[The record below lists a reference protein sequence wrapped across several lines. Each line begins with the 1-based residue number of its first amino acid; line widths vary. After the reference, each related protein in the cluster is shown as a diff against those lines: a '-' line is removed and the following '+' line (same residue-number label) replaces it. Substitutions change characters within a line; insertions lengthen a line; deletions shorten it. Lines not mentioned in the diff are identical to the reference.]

1 MVATIAA
8 GLVMGAWQ
16 GFWVARFLVPSF
28 VVTLVGLLVWRG
40 LGFLWTDAATISPMD
55 SNFVWLSEGFVSP
68 VGSLILLGGCFGLWL
83 VFSLRGRLRSA
94 VPGLSDRSL
103 SRFAARALVVA
114 AATAFLAWA
123 AWGFRGLPMAVV
135 IMGAVVLVLTW
146 VMRYTTFGR
155 SLYALGGNREASR
168 LAGLNIG
175 RSILISFCIMG
186 VLYGIA
192 GVLLT
197 ARLNG
202 APPNTGLYLELDAI
216 AAAVIGGASLAGGI
230 GTVPGALVGALL
242 LTTLDNGMSLMNV
255 SSFLQLVVKGFVLLL
270 AVWLDVA
277 SRRRRA
283 R

>member
-1 MVATIAA
+1 
-8 GLVMGAWQ
+8 
-16 GFWVARFLVPSF
+16 
-28 VVTLVGLLVWRG
+28 
-40 LGFLWTDAATISPMD
+40 
-55 SNFVWLSEGFVSP
+55 
-68 VGSLILLGGCFGLWL
+68 
-83 VFSLRGRLRSA
+83 
-94 VPGLSDRSL
+94 
-103 SRFAARALVVA
+103 
-114 AATAFLAWA
+114 
-123 AWGFRGLPMAVV
+123 
-135 IMGAVVLVLTW
+135 
-146 VMRYTTFGR
+146 
-155 SLYALGGNREASR
+155 
-168 LAGLNIG
+168 
-175 RSILISFCIMG
+175 MG